1 GQPNIS
7 SDIDGIFGGKN
18 KIVNTRDFQW
28 KTFSPMQLNMDGWGS
43 NEKYPHALG
52 EPITSINRHYLKWKS
67 QLMPYTYSIAKEAV
81 SGQPMIR
88 AMFLDDPNAYTL
100 STATQYQYLYGPSIL
115 VAPIYQATKADT
127 LGNDIRNHIYLP
139 EGQWVDYFTGEE
151 YAGNQVVNNFK
162 APLWKLPVFIKLGA
176 IIPVVPANNNVSEI
190 DPGLRII
197 EFYPHAWNT
206 FKLYDDDGTSEA
218 YRSGK
223 SVETSITSGIA
234 KSGEVLLEIQ
244 KTTGDFDGF
253 QKIQA
258 TEFRVNL
265 TQKPKKV
272 VLKINGR
279 KYKLQEVDSREK
291 LESIDY
297 GYYYEARPNLN
308 QFATPGSEF
317 AKLKII
323 KNPELIVKVKS
334 LDITENALALGIT

>member
-1 GQPNIS
+1 
-7 SDIDGIFGGKN
+7 
-18 KIVNTRDFQW
+18 
-28 KTFSPMQLNMDGWGS
+28 
-43 NEKYPHALG
+43 E
-52 EPITSINRHYLKWKS
+52 
-67 QLMPYTYSIAKEAV
+67 
-81 SGQPMIR
+81 
-88 AMFLDDPNAYTL
+88 
-100 STATQYQYLYGPSIL
+100 
-115 VAPIYQATKADT
+115 PIYQDINADT
-127 LGNDIRNHIYLP
+127 IGNDIRNHIYLP
-139 EGQWVDYFTGEE
+139 EGQWVDYFTAEE
-151 YAGNQVVNNFK
+151 YAGNQVINNFK
-162 APLWKLPVFIKLGA
+162 APLWKLPVFIKRGA

-190 DPGLRII
+190 DRGLRII
-197 EFYPHAWNT
+197 EFYPHASTT
-206 FKLYDDDGTSEA
+206 FKLYDDDGTTEA

-223 SVETSITSGIA
+223 SVETIITSGIA
-234 KSGEVLLEIQ
+234 KSGEVLLAIE

-253 QKIQA
+253 QKNQA

-317 AKLKII
+317 TKVEII

-334 LDITENALALGIT
+334 LDITENALALGITGYRYETENSYLKQTGALSAPSNAQVKDANAKAYTLRPTWDAVANADYYEIDFQDVHYGLIQDTTLLFEGLKAERDYQFKIRAVNKDGFRSEEHTSE